1 MPNDMPADTILKL
14 MMLGGI
20 AMASLIIG
28 LLFIRFWKTTG
39 DRFFLF
45 FAAAFFIAGA
55 GRVIMGLIPHIT
67 DHSPLIYL
75 TQLLAFL
82 VIIYAIVDKNRSQ
95 KRKG

>member
-1 MPNDMPADTILKL
+1 MPNDLPTETIVKL
-14 MMLGGI
+14 MLLGGI
-20 AMASLIIG
+20 AMASLTIS
-28 LLFIRFWKTTG
+28 LLFVRFWRTTR

-45 FAAAFFIAGA
+45 FAAAFFIAGS

-67 DHSPLIYL
+67 DHSPLIYV

-95 KRKG
+95 KKG